1 MAPKKKVE
9 NPSIQETSPRKRST
23 KIKYT
28 VQQEDFR
35 TTIPSHD
42 YDRLNKGDNKLIS
55 KSLHTPPLD
64 ISKDTKESVSQL
76 VDSVKKSKQDA
87 GKIKIDP
94 SKVIKTNP
102 GRVSENLPQTD
113 KSILHKLK
121 DAISSFLSG
130 FKK

>member
-42 YDRLNKGDNKLIS
+42 YDRLNKGGNKLIS

-102 GRVSENLPQTD
+102 GRVSKNLPQTD